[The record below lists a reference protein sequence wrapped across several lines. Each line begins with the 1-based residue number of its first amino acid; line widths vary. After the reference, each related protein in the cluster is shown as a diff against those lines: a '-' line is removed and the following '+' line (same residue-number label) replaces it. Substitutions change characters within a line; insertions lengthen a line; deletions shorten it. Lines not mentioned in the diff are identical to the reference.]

1 MAGVA
6 RPATKRD
13 ENAQA
18 SVARPTSVSRA
29 ALGARPLTPFP
40 GEMSLA
46 HVVIDP
52 RLERPRRRFGQL

>member
-29 ALGARPLTPFP
+29 ALGARPSGNGLPP
-40 GEMSLA
+40 LYCALMIIG
-46 HVVIDP
+46 
-52 RLERPRRRFGQL
+52 GQRTGTGQNVQ